1 MIGGSS
7 LMARIVPTTID
18 GRTEYVVHLNGVPL
32 VSFDYLSPA
41 ELYCL
46 IDLGL
51 DDFEVDA

>member
-1 MIGGSS
+1 
-7 LMARIVPTTID
+7 MARIVPTTID
-18 GRTEYVVHLNGVPL
+18 GRTEYVVYLNGVPL
-32 VSFDYLSPA
+32 VSFNNLSPA

>member
-1 MIGGSS
+1 
-7 LMARIVPTTID
+7 MARIVPTTID
-18 GRTEYVVHLNGVPL
+18 GSTVYVVYLHGVPL
-32 VSFDYLSPA
+32 ISFNNLSPA